1 MLSLPLSRRVPDPI
15 LQTSDSEL
23 RARVERALAPQYELD
38 REIGRGGMGI
48 VYRARDSRLKRAVA
62 VKLLPPELAF
72 RGEIRS
78 RFLREA
84 ETAAQL
90 SHPHIVP
97 IHVVDERDGLVYF
110 VMGYVEGENLARRL
124 HDRGRMEPDETRRIL
139 GEVADALAY
148 AHARGVIHRD
158 IKPDNIL
165 LDKDSGRAMVTD
177 FGIARAVTHGSDS
190 RLTATGTAIGTPAF
204 MSPEQCAGDREI
216 DGRSDLYSLGIVGYQ
231 MLSGELPFTAPN
243 TPMMLVKHISERP
256 LPIEQKRADVPP
268 DLARAIMMLLEK
280 EPADRFPSASALA
293 AALERGDTP
302 LLVPSPERA
311 SAAAQRASDA
321 AARSSGT
328 YAPVALH
335 DQPSGAAAPA
345 TAAPTSEEIRR
356 WHEPQVQEFRRK
368 FTIYAFVAPVLA
380 ILELTTNAGPFGFFA
395 IIWTIFIVY
404 NYAKLWTN
412 GFDWRDVL
420 KQPRD
425 RLFADLTS
433 EAMDDARAL
442 WDPNKR
448 HEVRER
454 TRLRHR
460 TAPRLPAA
468 GDAAGAAAAGGTSTA
483 SIADAGPHGH
493 RVSQAAMD
501 RDYIV
506 QLIEAMPSAERS
518 RVADVIPSAF
528 ALHSRV
534 AALAVGL
541 AAAERDLA
549 PGAAAE
555 VEREIERLEAQ
566 ANPLEGRA
574 SDERVRR
581 LAVLRRQRRALKDV
595 VRRRDDARSA
605 LDQCTLALQNMRFEV
620 LRLRAGTLTPQG
632 ITQLAEQA
640 LALARD
646 VDVAVSAAGEVSH
659 LLRSRSAS
667 RAPTPSPSSRPAP
680 EQR

>member
-1 MLSLPLSRRVPDPI
+1 M
-15 LQTSDSEL
+15 
-23 RARVERALAPQYELD
+23 
-38 REIGRGGMGI
+38 
-48 VYRARDSRLKRAVA
+48 
-62 VKLLPPELAF
+62 
-72 RGEIRS
+72 
-78 RFLREA
+78 
-84 ETAAQL
+84 
-90 SHPHIVP
+90 
-97 IHVVDERDGLVYF
+97 
-110 VMGYVEGENLARRL
+110 
-124 HDRGRMEPDETRRIL
+124 
-139 GEVADALAY
+139 
-148 AHARGVIHRD
+148 
-158 IKPDNIL
+158 
-165 LDKDSGRAMVTD
+165 
-177 FGIARAVTHGSDS
+177 
-190 RLTATGTAIGTPAF
+190 
-204 MSPEQCAGDREI
+204 
-216 DGRSDLYSLGIVGYQ
+216 
-231 MLSGELPFTAPN
+231 
-243 TPMMLVKHISERP
+243 
-256 LPIEQKRADVPP
+256 
-268 DLARAIMMLLEK
+268 
-280 EPADRFPSASALA
+280 
-293 AALERGDTP
+293 
-302 LLVPSPERA
+302 
-311 SAAAQRASDA
+311 
-321 AARSSGT
+321 
-328 YAPVALH
+328 
-335 DQPSGAAAPA
+335 
-345 TAAPTSEEIRR
+345 
-356 WHEPQVQEFRRK
+356 QEFRRK

-380 ILELTTNAGPFGFFA
+380 ILELTTNSGPFGFFA

-460 TAPRLPAA
+460 TAPRLP
-468 GDAAGAAAAGGTSTA
+468 GAAEGGAGGASGGGA
-483 SIADAGPHGH
+483 SSPSIADAGSHGD
-493 RVSQAAMD
+493 RVRQAALD

-534 AALAVGL
+534 ASLAVAL
-541 AAAERDLA
+541 AAAERDLV
-549 PGAAAE
+549 PGAADD
-555 VEREIERLEAQ
+555 VEREIDRLEAQ

-659 LLRSRSAS
+659 LLRSRSAPRS
-667 RAPTPSPSSRPAP
+667 PAPSSRPAP

>member
-1 MLSLPLSRRVPDPI
+1 MPDPT
-15 LQTSDSEL
+15 LQSSDSEL
-23 RARVERALAPQYELD
+23 RTRVERALAPQYELD

-48 VYRARDSRLKRAVA
+48 VYRARDARLKRAVA
-62 VKLLPPELAF
+62 VKLLPPELAY

-97 IHVVDERDGLVYF
+97 IHAVDERDGLVYF

-124 HDRGRMEPDETRRIL
+124 HERGRLDPDETRRIL
-139 GEVADALAY
+139 CEVGNALAY

-165 LDKDSGRAMVTD
+165 LEKESGRAMVTD
-177 FGIARAVTHGSDS
+177 FGIARAVSDSSGDS

-216 DGRSDLYSLGIVGYQ
+216 DGRSDLYSLGVVGYQ
-231 MLSGELPFTAPN
+231 MLTGELPFTAPN

-256 LPIEQKRADVPP
+256 LPIEQKRTDLPP
-268 DLARAIMMLLEK
+268 DMARAIMMLLEK
-280 EPADRFPSASALA
+280 EPADRFPSASALVAALESGEMPLLPASPAGGTRRGTGA
-293 AALERGDTP
+293 AAL
-302 LLVPSPERA
+302 A
-311 SAAAQRASDA
+311 SSSSAYASTA
-321 AARSSGT
+321 PSGT
-328 YAPVALH
+328 GAL
-335 DQPSGAAAPA
+335 APA
-345 TAAPTSEEIRR
+345 AESTSEEIQR
-356 WHEPQVQEFRRK
+356 WYEPQVQEFRKK

-425 RLFADLTS
+425 RLFADVAS

-448 HEVRER
+448 QEVRER

-460 TAPRLPAA
+460 SSPRLPA
-468 GDAAGAAAAGGTSTA
+468 GTSTGRTSTA
-483 SIADAGPHGH
+483 GGALPALDAAVTGP
-493 RVSQAAMD
+493 QAERIRQAKLD

-506 QLIEAMPSAERS
+506 QLIEALPSGERT

-528 ALHSRV
+528 ALYARIVS
-534 AALAVGL
+534 LAN
-541 AAAERDLA
+541 AIPEAEREVV
-549 PGAAAE
+549 PGAAEE

-581 LAVLRRQRRALKDV
+581 LAQLRRQRRALRDV

-605 LDQCTLALQNMRFEV
+605 LDSCALALQNMRFEV

-632 ITQLAEQA
+632 ITELANQA

-646 VDVAVSAAGEVSH
+646 VDVAVSAAGEVSR
-659 LLRSRSAS
+659 LTRSSTNR
-667 RAPTPSPSSRPAP
+667 PSP

>member
-1 MLSLPLSRRVPDPI
+1 MPSLLSSRRVPDPI

-72 RGEIRS
+72 RGEIRT

-97 IHVVDERDGLVYF
+97 IHVVDERDNLVYF
-110 VMGYVEGENLARRL
+110 VMGYVEGDNLAKRL
-124 HDRGRMEPDETRRIL
+124 HDRGRLEPDETRRIL
-139 GEVADALAY
+139 REVADALAY

-165 LDKDSGRAMVTD
+165 LEKETGRAMVTD
-177 FGIARAVTHGSDS
+177 FGIARAVSDGGDS

-216 DGRSDLYSLGIVGYQ
+216 DGRSDLYSLGVVGYQ
-231 MLSGELPFTAPN
+231 MLTGELPFTAPN

-256 LPIEQKRADVPP
+256 LPIEQKRADLPP

-280 EPADRFPSASALA
+280 EPASRFPSASALV

-302 LLVPSPERA
+302 MLAPAPATTGRA
-311 SAAAQRASDA
+311 TGAGAPAGAPA
-321 AARSSGT
+321 P
-328 YAPVALH
+328 YAPAPWTGGGTAAPYPS
-335 DQPSGAAAPA
+335 PSGAAALDA
-345 TAAPTSEEIRR
+345 GPTSEEVRR

-368 FTIYAFVAPVLA
+368 FTIYAFVAPVLG
-380 ILELTTNAGPFGFFA
+380 LLSLTTNSGPFGFFA
-395 IIWTIFIVY
+395 IIWTIYIVY

-425 RLFADLTS
+425 RLFADVAS
-433 EAMDDARAL
+433 EAVDDARAL
-442 WDPNKR
+442 WDPKKR

-454 TRLRHR
+454 TRQRHQSSPQLPVPM
-460 TAPRLPAA
+460 ADLPARRDGA
-468 GDAAGAAAAGGTSTA
+468 GATAAAAAAG
-483 SIADAGPHGH
+483 PHGE
-493 RVSQAAMD
+493 RVRQATLD

-506 QLIEAMPSAERS
+506 QLIEAMPSADRS

-528 ALHSRV
+528 ALHARV
-534 AALAVGL
+534 VSLAVNL
-541 AAAERDLA
+541 TDVERDVA
-549 PGAAAE
+549 PGAEEE

-581 LAVLRRQRRALKDV
+581 LAHLRRQRRAVKDV
-595 VRRRDDARSA
+595 SRRRDETRSA
-605 LDQCTLALQNMRFEV
+605 LEQCVLALQNMRFEV

-640 LALARD
+640 LMLARD
-646 VDVAVSAAGEVSH
+646 VDVAVSAAGEVSR
-659 LLRSRSAS
+659 LTR
-667 RAPTPSPSSRPAP
+667 PSKGRPAP

>member
-48 VYRARDSRLKRAVA
+48 VYRARDARLKRSVA
-62 VKLLPPELAF
+62 VKLLPPELAY
-72 RGEIRS
+72 RSEIRS

-97 IHVVDERDGLVYF
+97 IHAVDERDNLVYF
-110 VMGYVEGENLARRL
+110 VMGYVEGENLAKRL
-124 HDRGRMEPDETRRIL
+124 HDRGRLEPDEVRRVL
-139 GEVADALAY
+139 REVANALAY

-165 LDKDSGRAMVTD
+165 LEKETGRAMVTD
-177 FGIARAVTHGSDS
+177 FGIARAISENSGDS

-231 MLSGELPFTAPN
+231 MLTGELPFTAPN

-256 LPIEQKRADVPP
+256 LPIEQKRADLPP

-280 EPADRFPSASALA
+280 EPSDRFPSASALA

-302 LLVPSPERA
+302 LLVPSA
-311 SAAAQRASDA
+311 DA
-321 AARSSGT
+321 ATGRAGGAGQRPTDDASRSQAT
-328 YAPVALH
+328 YAPAAPYAS
-335 DQPSGAAAPA
+335 PSGVSADGVL
-345 TAAPTSEEIRR
+345 APTSEEIRR
-356 WHEPQVQEFRRK
+356 WHEPQVQEFRK
-368 FTIYAFVAPVLA
+368 KLTIYAFVAPVLA
-380 ILELTTNAGPFGFFA
+380 LLELTTNSGPFGFFA
-395 IIWTIFIVY
+395 IIWTIFVVY

-425 RLFADLTS
+425 RLFADVAG

-448 HEVRER
+448 QEVRER

-460 TAPRLPAA
+460 TAPRLPAGA
-468 GDAAGAAAAGGTSTA
+468 DGLASPADGAVPTVAAAAGPYG
-483 SIADAGPHGH
+483 D
-493 RVSQAAMD
+493 RVRQATMD

-506 QLIEAMPSAERS
+506 QLIEAMPPTERG
-518 RVADVIPSAF
+518 RVSDVIPSAF
-528 ALHSRV
+528 ALHARV
-534 AALAVGL
+534 VSLAVGL
-541 AAAERDLA
+541 SEAERDVV
-549 PGAAAE
+549 PGAAEE
-555 VEREIERLEAQ
+555 VEREIELLESQ

-581 LAVLRRQRRALKDV
+581 LAVLRRKRRALKDV
-595 VRRRDDARSA
+595 VRRRDESRGA

-620 LRLRAGTLTPQG
+620 LRLRSGTLTPQG
-632 ITQLAEQA
+632 ITELANQA
-640 LALARD
+640 LALAHD
-646 VDVAVSAAGEVSH
+646 VDVAISAAGEVSR
-659 LLRSRSAS
+659 LTRQ
-667 RAPTPSPSSRPAP
+667 PIGRPAP

>member
-1 MLSLPLSRRVPDPI
+1 MLSLLSSRRVPDPI

-72 RGEIRS
+72 RGEIRT

-97 IHVVDERDGLVYF
+97 IHVVDERDNLVYF
-110 VMGYVEGENLARRL
+110 VMGYVEGENLAKRL
-124 HDRGRMEPDETRRIL
+124 HDRGRLEPDEARRIL
-139 GEVADALAY
+139 REVADALAY

-165 LDKDSGRAMVTD
+165 LEKETGRAMVTD
-177 FGIARAVTHGSDS
+177 FGIARAVSDGGDS

-216 DGRSDLYSLGIVGYQ
+216 DGRSDLYSLGVVGYQ
-231 MLSGELPFTAPN
+231 MLAGELPFTAPN

-256 LPIEQKRADVPP
+256 LPIEQKRVDLPP

-280 EPADRFPSASALA
+280 EPASRFPSASALV

-302 LLVPSPERA
+302 MLAPAPARATGTAAGASGPGAPPYAPAPWTGGSSPA
-311 SAAAQRASDA
+311 PYGSPAGVAAQDA
-321 AARSSGT
+321 G
-328 YAPVALH
+328 
-335 DQPSGAAAPA
+335 
-345 TAAPTSEEIRR
+345 PTSEEIRR

-368 FTIYAFVAPVLA
+368 FTIYAFVAPVLG
-380 ILELTTNAGPFGFFA
+380 LLSLTTNSGPFGFFA
-395 IIWTIFIVY
+395 IVWTIYIVY

-425 RLFADLTS
+425 RLFADVAS
-433 EAMDDARAL
+433 EAVDDARAL
-442 WDPNKR
+442 WDPQKR

-454 TRLRHR
+454 TRQRQLSS
-460 TAPRLPAA
+460 PRLPVPAA
-468 GDAAGAAAAGGTSTA
+468 DLPARRDGAGAATAAAAAAG
-483 SIADAGPHGH
+483 PHGD
-493 RVSQAAMD
+493 RVRQATAD

-506 QLIEAMPSAERS
+506 QLIEAMPAAERS

-534 AALAVGL
+534 VSLAVTL
-541 AAAERDLA
+541 ADVEREVA
-549 PGAAAE
+549 PGAEDE
-555 VEREIERLEAQ
+555 VVREIERLEAQ

-581 LAVLRRQRRALKDV
+581 LAHLRRQRRALKDV
-595 VRRRDDARSA
+595 TRRRDETRSA
-605 LDQCTLALQNMRFEV
+605 LEQCVLALQNMRFEV

-640 LALARD
+640 LMLARD
-646 VDVAVSAAGEVSH
+646 VDVAVSAAGEVSR
-659 LLRSRSAS
+659 LTR
-667 RAPTPSPSSRPAP
+667 PSKSRPAP

>member
-1 MLSLPLSRRVPDPI
+1 MLSLLSSRRVPDPI

-48 VYRARDSRLKRAVA
+48 VYRARDARLKRAVA

-72 RGEIRS
+72 RGEIRT

-97 IHVVDERDGLVYF
+97 IHAVDERDNLVYF

-124 HDRGRMEPDETRRIL
+124 HDRGRLEPDEARRIL
-139 GEVADALAY
+139 REVADALAY

-165 LDKDSGRAMVTD
+165 LEKETGRAMVTD
-177 FGIARAVTHGSDS
+177 FGIARAVSDGGDS

-216 DGRSDLYSLGIVGYQ
+216 DGRSDLYSLGVVGYQ
-231 MLSGELPFTAPN
+231 MLTGELPFTAPN

-256 LPIEQKRADVPP
+256 LPIEQKRSDLPP
-268 DLARAIMMLLEK
+268 DMARAIMMLLEK
-280 EPADRFPSASALA
+280 EPSSRFPSASALV

-302 LLVPSPERA
+302 MLAPTPAPAGRTTGAAPAGA
-311 SAAAQRASDA
+311 SGVAAAP
-321 AARSSGT
+321 
-328 YAPVALH
+328 YAPA
-335 DQPSGAAAPA
+335 PWTGGGAAATYGPA
-345 TAAPTSEEIRR
+345 GAAAADAGPTSEEIRR
-356 WHEPQVQEFRRK
+356 WNEPQVHEFRRK
-368 FTIYAFVAPVLA
+368 FTIYAFVAPVLG
-380 ILELTTNAGPFGFFA
+380 ILSLTTNSGPFGFFA

-425 RLFADLTS
+425 RLFADVAS
-433 EAMDDARAL
+433 EAVDDARAL
-442 WDPNKR
+442 WDPKKR
-448 HEVRER
+448 QEVRER
-454 TRLRHR
+454 TRQRHQSS
-460 TAPRLPAA
+460 PRLPAA
-468 GDAAGAAAAGGTSTA
+468 ADLPARRDGAGAAAAALG
-483 SIADAGPHGH
+483 GPHGE
-493 RVSQAAMD
+493 RVRQATLD

-506 QLIEAMPSAERS
+506 QLIEAMPSSDRG
-518 RVADVIPSAF
+518 RVADVIPSSF

-534 AALAVGL
+534 VSLATTL
-541 AAAERDLA
+541 ADLERDAA
-549 PGAAAE
+549 PGAEQE

-581 LAVLRRQRRALKDV
+581 LAHLRRQRRALRDV
-595 VRRRDDARSA
+595 VRRRDETRSA
-605 LDQCTLALQNMRFEV
+605 LEQCALALQNMRFEV

-640 LALARD
+640 LMLARD
-646 VDVAVSAAGEVSH
+646 VDVAVSAAGEVSR
-659 LLRSRSAS
+659 LTR
-667 RAPTPSPSSRPAP
+667 PSTGRPAP